1 MLDEHP
7 QYESPTR
14 PTPAAADTAA
24 ADLPPLDRVQVGM
37 ACFLCS
43 EAAFFGTLF
52 VAYLVYLGQSN
63 SGPTPSEALGLTT
76 ALANTFFL
84 LASSATI
91 ALAVRALGQ
100 DRRRG
105 FLAWMAATIV
115 LGCLFLA
122 GTAWEWTDLIGNQG
136 LTLRTNL
143 FGTTFFTL
151 VGFHAG
157 HVTTGVLVMLIFV
170 GLAACGGLRAAQ
182 ARGAEM
188 LGWYW
193 HFVDGVWVVI
203 LVTVYV
209 LGR

>member
-1 MLDEHP
+1 MPEERA
-7 QYESPTR
+7 QFEAAIR
-14 PTPAAADTAA
+14 PPPAAP
-24 ADLPPLDRVQVGM
+24 DLPPVDRAQVGM

-43 EAAFFGTLF
+43 EAAFFGTLL
-52 VAYLVYLGQSN
+52 VAYLVYLGKSN
-63 SGPTPSEALGLTT
+63 SGPTPSESLGLKT

-84 LASSATI
+84 LTSSVTI
-91 ALAVRALGQ
+91 ALAVRALAR
-100 DRRRG
+100 DRRRN
-105 FLAWMAATIV
+105 FLAWIAATIV

-122 GTAWEWTDLIGNQG
+122 GTAWEWIDLIGNKG

-157 HVTTGVLVMLIFV
+157 HVTIGVLVMLVFA
-170 GLAACGGLRAAQ
+170 GLAACGALRAAQ

-193 HFVDGVWVVI
+193 HFVDGVWVAI
-203 LVTVYV
+203 LVAVYL

>member
-1 MLDEHP
+1 MPDAHS
-7 QYESPTR
+7 QFESSTR
-14 PTPAAADTAA
+14 PMHGAADTAVP
-24 ADLPPLDRVQVGM
+24 DLPPLDRVHVGM

-43 EAAFFGTLF
+43 EAAFFGTLL
-52 VAYLVYLGQSN
+52 VAYLVYLGESR
-63 SGPTPSEALGLTT
+63 SGPTPAEALGLTT
-76 ALANTFFL
+76 ALANTVFL
-84 LASSATI
+84 LTSSVTI
-91 ALAVRALGQ
+91 ALAVRDLSRN
-100 DRRRG
+100 RRRG
-105 FLAWMAATIV
+105 FLAWMLATIV

-143 FGTTFFTL
+143 FGTTYFTL

-157 HVTTGVLVMLIFV
+157 HVTTGVLVMLTFV
-170 GLAACGGLRAAQ
+170 GLAACGTLCAEQ

-203 LVTVYV
+203 LITVYV